1 MDAEQIEVWVDV
13 GGTFTDCLV
22 QQTDSNGHRQREAI
36 KVLSSGL
43 VSARVL
49 DHSDDFKQVK
59 VELPPAFAIE
69 DFWETAKLREHAESA
84 SAPESFTV
92 LNCQRK
98 SSGKI
103 QLQLNKPATKLRR
116 DRHWVLDAEIES
128 PILAT
133 RILLSCPLPH
143 SLPPLSVRMGTTRG
157 TNALLTR
164 NGAPTALL
172 ITEGFADLL
181 SIGTQDRPNLFALDI
196 VKPQPLTSQVLEVR
210 GRLNA
215 SGEELIPVD
224 EQHLRSCLLQ
234 LRANSSEQAVLA
246 ICLLHAHRN
255 DAHERI
261 VQRIAREIGFNDV
274 ICSTEV
280 ASLPRIVPRAETT
293 TLDAYL
299 LPILESY
306 VARVWEQFGG
316 ETTCHL
322 RWMTSGGNLVASA
335 GFRGKDSVL
344 SGPAGGVV
352 ALGEVAKQCGVSGA
366 VGLDMGGT
374 STDVSRFEG
383 SVGRRQESMI
393 GGIRVLTPMMDIH
406 TIASGGGSICAIRD
420 GRLTV
425 GPDSAGAFP
434 GPACYGHGGPLTIT
448 DVNVLLGRLP
458 IDRFPFPLDL
468 EAAQTALRQ
477 THQQLP
483 TDSTLSPEQ
492 LADGFLQLAITQMA
506 EAVRVVTTAAGS
518 DARQMALVGFGGA
531 AGGHLCQIADS
542 LEMTHVIDHPDS
554 GLLSAVGMGAA
565 SIGRIATESVQ
576 ITVAPAIPETADTTA
591 SRTFLSGQIP
601 ALQSAAKRTLAQCEQ
616 LLRQEENIPR
626 DTVLHVVHQCDA
638 RPLGTQST
646 LPIDLFPLE
655 TLSNRFDAK
664 HQSTFGYARTSMPI
678 EVVAV
683 RCEAT
688 IKRTSNANK
697 AARDNSASST
707 ETIRTPAK
715 AESISMWVQG
725 AFRKVDLLDRDSI
738 LAGQVISGPSVVA
751 GPYSVLV
758 VEPGWMATMSSDG
771 ILQIRKEPACSAN
784 TNSSALSTE
793 QLDDTIA
800 MEIAAR
806 RVQGIAEAMGEV
818 IRRTSVSVNVKE
830 RRDYSCAVFLGDGS
844 LVANAPHV
852 PVHLGAMS
860 HTVRSLIADYP
871 KMSPGDSYI
880 SNDPYAGG
888 SHLPDITVVTPVFC
902 DDDTTLS
909 SRPNHWPCD
918 FFVASRCHHAEIG
931 GMVPGSMA
939 PAATCLAEEGVVL
952 HNECLVR
959 NGQSH
964 HAHIRKL
971 LSSATYPSRN
981 VDENMADIA
990 AAEAAGQAGANRIRT
1005 LADSMTKTRL
1015 TELLKQLLHV
1025 AGEATAAWIET
1036 LGAAPRNFEDSLDD
1050 GTPIRVELQ
1059 PDQTT
1064 GRLRIDFTGT
1074 GPVHDNGFNATPSI
1088 VTAAVLY
1095 VLRCVVPGELPL
1107 CDGVLKR
1114 IELIIPNG
1122 LLSPLAGSTPETSP
1136 AVVAGNVE
1144 TSNRVVD
1151 VLLGALGVAAASQG
1165 TMNNLLLGD
1174 STFGYY
1180 ETIGGGAGATANA
1193 SGADAVHTH
1202 MTNTRITDPEILE
1215 SRLPVR
1221 LWRFAIRR
1229 GSGGLGLHRG
1239 GDGMIREME
1248 FLRPLTLSL
1257 ITSRRTTRAYG
1268 MHGGEPGQPG
1278 RQTLVHQSQRTE
1290 LPFATSQ
1297 EVDTGDR
1304 LIMETPGGG
1313 GYGKEPSAET
1323 SELP

>member
-1 MDAEQIEVWVDV
+1 MNTERIEVWVDV
-13 GGTFTDCLV
+13 GGTFTDCLI
-22 QQTDSNGHRQREAI
+22 QRTNPNGHRHRDAI

-43 VSARVL
+43 VSVRVV
-49 DHSDDFKQVK
+49 DHSDDFTQVD
-59 VELPPAFAIE
+59 VELPPPFAI
-69 DFWETAKLREHAESA
+69 DGFWESAKLCEQGESA
-84 SAPESFTV
+84 IEGESFTV
-92 LNCQRK
+92 LGCQRQ
-98 SSGKI
+98 SANTVG
-103 QLQLNKPATKLRR
+103 LQFNQPVNQIRR
-116 DRHWVLDAEIES
+116 DQNWVLDAGIES

-133 RILLSCPLPH
+133 RVLLACPLPQP
-143 SLPPLSVRMGTTRG
+143 LPPLSIRMGTTRG

-172 ITEGFADLL
+172 ITEGFANLL
-181 SIGTQDRPNLFALDI
+181 QIGTQDRPDLFALDI
-196 VKPQPLTSQVLEVR
+196 VKPEPLATQTLEIR
-210 GRLNA
+210 GRLDA
-215 SGEELIPVD
+215 HGDELIPLD
-224 EQHLRSCLLQ
+224 ESHLRSCLQ
-234 LRANSSEQAVLA
+234 ELRASGPEDLVLA
-246 ICLLHAHRN
+246 ICLLHSHRN
-255 DAHERI
+255 DTHERT
-261 VQRIAREIGFNDV
+261 VQRIAKEVGFTDV
-274 ICSTEV
+274 IRSTEV
-280 ASLPRIVPRAETT
+280 AALPRIVPRAETT

-299 LPILESY
+299 LPILEAY
-306 VARVWEQFGG
+306 VARVSKQFGG
-316 ETTCHL
+316 EANCHL

-352 ALGEVAKQCGVSGA
+352 ALGEVAKQCGVAGA

-383 SVGRRQESMI
+383 TVGRRQESMI

-406 TIASGGGSICAIRD
+406 TIASGGGSVCAIRE

-458 IDRFPFPLDL
+458 IDRFPFPLNL
-468 EAAQTALRQ
+468 NAAQNALQQ

-483 TDSTLSPEQ
+483 SDSTLSPEQ
-492 LADGFLQLAITQMA
+492 LADGFLQLAVTQMA

-531 AGGHLCQIADS
+531 AGGHLCQVADS
-542 LEMTHVIDHPDS
+542 LEMSHVIDHPDS

-565 SIGRIATESVQ
+565 PIGRIASRSLQ
-576 ITVAPAIPETADTTA
+576 LTVASAVSDQANPLSNRALSQDAISPLE
-591 SRTFLSGQIP
+591 
-601 ALQSAAKRTLAQCEQ
+601 SAANDTLLQCQTQ
-616 LLRQEENIPR
+616 LREEENVSL
-626 DTVLHVVHQCDA
+626 DTPLQIVHQCDA
-638 RPLGTQST
+638 RPRGTQST
-646 LPIDLFPLE
+646 LPVDLFPLD
-655 TLSNRFDAK
+655 TLPARFDAK
-664 HQSTFGYARTSMPI
+664 HQATFGYRRDSMPL
-678 EVVAV
+678 EVVTV

-688 IKRTSNANK
+688 LEREANQTS
-697 AARDNSASST
+697 RLGTQGDSDNSPVASAT
-707 ETIRTPAK
+707 QTKPET
-715 AESISMWVQG
+715 ISMWVQG
-725 AFRKVDLLDRDSI
+725 AYRNVDLWDREALNTGHTI
-738 LAGQVISGPSVVA
+738 IGPAVVT

-758 VEPGWMATMSSDG
+758 VESDWTATLSAEG
-771 ILQIRKEPACSAN
+771 ILEIHKATSTRAAVTPAVAKLN
-784 TNSSALSTE
+784 
-793 QLDDTIA
+793 DTIA

-806 RVQGIAEAMGEV
+806 RVQGIAESMGEV

-860 HTVRSLIADYP
+860 HTVRSLIEDYP
-871 KMSPGDSYI
+871 EMSPGDSYL

-902 DDDTTLS
+902 AENASGS
-909 SRPNHWPCD
+909 SRPPGWPCD

-959 NGQSH
+959 GGQSH
-964 HAHIRKL
+964 HPRIREL
-971 LSSATYPSRN
+971 LSNATYPSRN
-981 VDENMADIA
+981 VEENMADIA
-990 AAEAAGQAGANRIRT
+990 AAEAAGQAGANRIQA
-1005 LADSMTKTRL
+1005 LADSMTKSRL
-1015 TELLKQLLHV
+1015 MDLLKQLLNV
-1025 AGEATAAWIET
+1025 AGEATATWIAT
-1036 LGAAPRNFEDSLDD
+1036 LGTEARVFEDSLDD
-1050 GTPIRVELQ
+1050 GTPLRVTLQ
-1059 PDQTT
+1059 PDQSA

-1074 GPVHDNGFNATPSI
+1074 GPVHPNGFNATPSI

-1114 IELIIPNG
+1114 IELVIPTG
-1122 LLSPLAGSTPETSP
+1122 LLAPPAGDTPENSP

-1174 STFGYY
+1174 ETFGYY
-1180 ETIGGGAGATANA
+1180 ETIGGGAGATATQA
-1193 SGADAVHTH
+1193 GADAVHTH

-1215 SRLPVR
+1215 SRLPIR

-1229 GSGGLGLHRG
+1229 GSGGAGQNRG

-1268 MHGGEPGQPG
+1268 IQGGQPGQPG
-1278 RQTLVHQSQRTE
+1278 RQTLVHPSQRTE
-1290 LPFATSQ
+1290 LPFATSR
-1297 EVDTGDR
+1297 EVNVGDR

-1313 GYGKEPSAET
+1313 GYGKERPAE
-1323 SELP
+1323 

>member
-1 MDAEQIEVWVDV
+1 MHTEPTEVWVDV

-22 QQTDSNGHRQREAI
+22 QQTAPNGHRQRDAI

-43 VSARVL
+43 VSVRVL
-49 DHSDDFKQVK
+49 DHSEDFTQVD
-59 VELPPAFAIE
+59 VDLPPAFAIE
-69 DFWETAKLREHAESA
+69 GFWESAKLRSQSELDIPG
-84 SAPESFTV
+84 APFTV
-92 LNCQRK
+92 LSCQRLSTK
-98 SSGKI
+98 TVRLHLD
-103 QLQLNKPATKLRR
+103 QPAKQVRP
-116 DRHWVLDAEIES
+116 DQNWVLDAGIES

-133 RILLSCPLPH
+133 RVLLARPLPQP
-143 SLPPLSVRMGTTRG
+143 LPPLSVRMGTTRG

-181 SIGTQDRPNLFALDI
+181 QIGTQDRPDLFALDI
-196 VKPQPLTSQVLEVR
+196 VKPEPLATRTVEIR
-210 GRLNA
+210 GRMDA
-215 SGEELIPVD
+215 QGKELIPLD
-224 EQHLRSCLLQ
+224 ESHLRACLQDLQ
-234 LRANSSEQAVLA
+234 ASGPENLVLA
-246 ICLLHAHRN
+246 ICLLHSHRN
-255 DAHERI
+255 DSHERT
-261 VQRIAREIGFNDV
+261 VQRIAKEVGFTDV
-274 ICSTEV
+274 IRSTEV
-280 ASLPRIVPRAETT
+280 AALPRIVPRAETT

-299 LPILESY
+299 LPILEAY
-306 VARVWEQFGG
+306 VARVWKQFGG

-374 STDVSRFEG
+374 STDVSRFES

-458 IDRFPFPLDL
+458 IDRFPFPLNL
-468 EAAQTALRQ
+468 NAARLALQQ

-483 TDSTLSPEQ
+483 SNSTLSPEQ
-492 LADGFLQLAITQMA
+492 LADGFLQLAVTQMA

-531 AGGHLCQIADS
+531 AGGHLCQVADS
-542 LEMTHVIDHPDS
+542 LEMSHVIDHPDS

-565 SIGRIATESVQ
+565 PIGRIASRSFLR
-576 ITVAPAIPETADTTA
+576 TVAPAISDSNDPHVTRSLDREAV
-591 SRTFLSGQIP
+591 SWLE
-601 ALQSAAKRTLAQCEQ
+601 SAADETLLQCQTQ
-616 LLRQEENIPR
+616 LREEEHISPDTPLR
-626 DTVLHVVHQCDA
+626 LVHQCDA
-638 RPLGTQST
+638 RPQGTQST
-646 LPIDLFPLE
+646 LPVDLFPLE
-655 TLSNRFDAK
+655 TLPARFDAK
-664 HQSTFGYARTSMPI
+664 HQATFGYRRNSMPL
-678 EVVAV
+678 EVVTV

-688 IKRTSNANK
+688 LERAPNRTNHLRTSVSP
-697 AARDNSASST
+697 DDSSASPD
-707 ETIRTPAK
+707 IPAQ
-715 AESISMWVQG
+715 AESISMWVRG
-725 AFRKVDLLDRDSI
+725 AYRNVDLWDRGT
-738 LAGQVISGPSVVA
+738 LTPGQTIIGPAVVT

-758 VEPGWMATMSSDG
+758 VERDWTAAMSADG
-771 ILQIRKEPACSAN
+771 ILEIKKEVA
-784 TNSSALSTE
+784 SSAENPSQRNAE
-793 QLDDTIA
+793 QLDDTVA

-806 RVQGIAEAMGEV
+806 RVQGIAESMGEV

-871 KMSPGDSYI
+871 EMSPGDSYI

-902 DDDTTLS
+902 DDESTVS
-909 SRPNHWPCD
+909 SRPKHWPCD

-952 HNECLVR
+952 HNECLIR
-959 NGQSH
+959 SGESD
-964 HAHIRKL
+964 HAKIRDL
-971 LSSATYPSRN
+971 LGSATYPSRN

-990 AAEAAGQAGANRIRT
+990 AAEAAGQAGANRIQALT
-1005 LADSMTKTRL
+1005 ASMTKSRL
-1015 TELLKQLLHV
+1015 MDLLKQLLHV
-1025 AGEATAAWIET
+1025 AGEATATWIAT
-1036 LGAAPRNFEDSLDD
+1036 LGTEPRVFEDSLDD
-1050 GTPIRVELQ
+1050 GSPIRVTLQ

-1064 GRLRIDFTGT
+1064 GRLRIDFAGT
-1074 GPVHDNGFNATPSI
+1074 GPVHPNGFNATPSI

-1114 IELIIPNG
+1114 IELVIPPG
-1122 LLSPLAGSTPETSP
+1122 LLAPPAGDSPENSP

-1151 VLLGALGVAAASQG
+1151 VLLGALGVSAASQG

-1174 STFGYY
+1174 ETFGYY
-1180 ETIGGGAGATANA
+1180 ETIGGGAGATATQA
-1193 SGADAVHTH
+1193 GADAVHTH

-1215 SRLPVR
+1215 SRLPIR
-1221 LWRFAIRR
+1221 LWKFAIRR
-1229 GSGGLGLHRG
+1229 GSGGPGLHRG

-1278 RQTLVHQSQRTE
+1278 RQTLVHASQRTE
-1290 LPFATSQ
+1290 LPFATSL
-1297 EVDTGDR
+1297 EVHAGDR

-1313 GYGKEPSAET
+1313 GYALQPSTE
-1323 SELP
+1323 

>member
-1 MDAEQIEVWVDV
+1 MLNQLTEVWVDV
-13 GGTFTDCLV
+13 GGTFTDCIV
-22 QQTDSNGHRQREAI
+22 QQNNNDGHTQRDAI

-43 VSARVL
+43 VSVRVTG
-49 DHSDDFKQVK
+49 HSDDFTRID
-59 VELPPAFAIE
+59 VELPPPFAI
-69 DFWETAKLREHAESA
+69 DHFWQSA
-84 SAPESFTV
+84 
-92 LNCQRK
+92 N
-98 SSGKI
+98 
-103 QLQLNKPATKLRR
+103 LRR
-116 DRHWVLDAEIES
+116 SGETQIGHDYISVIGCERLGTNSIRLKLDQPVAQIRREQTWVLDAGIES

-133 RILLSCPLPH
+133 RVLLSRPLTQP
-143 SLPPLSVRMGTTRG
+143 LPPLSVRMGTTRG

-181 SIGTQDRPNLFALDI
+181 SIGTQDRPDLFALDI
-196 VKPQPLTSQVLEVR
+196 VKPKPLATRTVEVR
-210 GRLNA
+210 GRLDADGN
-215 SGEELIPVD
+215 ELIPID
-224 EQHLRSCLLQ
+224 EPHLRTCLQELKAAAPEE
-234 LRANSSEQAVLA
+234 LVLA
-246 ICLLHAHRN
+246 ICLLHSHRN

-261 VQRIAREIGFNDV
+261 VQRIANEVGFAN
-274 ICSTEV
+274 IIRSTEV

-299 LPILESY
+299 LPILQAY
-306 VARVWEQFGG
+306 VARVWKQFGG
-316 ETTCHL
+316 EANCHL
-322 RWMTSGGNLVASA
+322 RWMTSGGNLVASS

-352 ALGEVAKQCGVSGA
+352 ALGEVARQCGVQGA

-374 STDVSRFEG
+374 STDVSRYEG
-383 SVGRRQESMI
+383 SVGRRQESMV

-406 TIASGGGSICAIRD
+406 TIASGGGSVCAVRD

-458 IDRFPFPLDL
+458 IDRFPFPLKLD
-468 EAAQTALRQ
+468 AAQEALRK

-483 TDSTLSPEQ
+483 NESTLSAEQ
-492 LADGFLQLAITQMA
+492 LADGFLQLAVTQMA

-531 AGGHLCQIADS
+531 AGGHLCQVADS

-554 GLLSAVGMGAA
+554 GLLSAVGVGAA
-565 SIGRIATESVQ
+565 PIGRIATESLQ
-576 ITVAPAIPETADTTA
+576 LSIAPPISDSTDSVGTRTLIPE
-591 SRTFLSGQIP
+591 SIP
-601 ALQSAAKRTLAQCEQ
+601 ALRTAAKSTQEQCESH
-616 LLRQEENIPR
+616 LRQEENIPPE
-626 DTVLHVVHQCDA
+626 TSLQVVHQCDV
-638 RPLGTQST
+638 RPLGTQSALT
-646 LPIDLFPLE
+646 IDLFPLD
-655 TLSNRFDAK
+655 TLPDRFDSK
-664 HQSTFGYARTSMPI
+664 HRSTFGYTRTSMPI

-688 IKRTSNANK
+688 INRQPSQNGDQETADTSAT
-697 AARDNSASST
+697 ARDSTRKSSK
-707 ETIRTPAK
+707 PA
-715 AESISMWVQG
+715 SISMWVQG
-725 AFRKVDLLDRDSI
+725 AYRKVDLWDRNAVI
-738 LAGQVISGPSVVA
+738 TGQGIAGPAVVA

-758 VEPGWMATMSSDG
+758 VEPDWTATMSDAG
-771 ILQIRKEPACSAN
+771 ILQLRKEVASSGSSPAQQNA
-784 TNSSALSTE
+784 E
-793 QLDDTIA
+793 QLNDTIA

-871 KMSPGDSYI
+871 AMSPGDSYI

-902 DDDTTLS
+902 DDTLGS
-909 SRPNHWPCD
+909 SRPHDWPCD

-959 NGQSH
+959 DGKSH
-964 HAHIRKL
+964 HARIREL
-971 LSSATYPSRN
+971 LSNATYPSRN
-981 VDENMADIA
+981 ADENMADIA
-990 AAEAAGQAGANRIRT
+990 AAEAAGQAGANRIQA
-1005 LADSMTKTRL
+1005 LADSMAKSRL
-1015 TELLKQLLHV
+1015 LELLKQLLHV

-1036 LGAAPRNFEDSLDD
+1036 LGTESRVFEDSLDD
-1050 GTPIRVELQ
+1050 GTPIRVTLQ
-1059 PDQTT
+1059 PDQPE
-1064 GRLRIDFTGT
+1064 GRLRIDFAGT
-1074 GPVHDNGFNATPSI
+1074 GPVHANGFNATPSI

-1114 IELIIPNG
+1114 IELIIPDG
-1122 LLSPLAGSTPETSP
+1122 LLSPPAGSTPETSP

-1174 STFGYY
+1174 KTFGYY
-1180 ETIGGGAGATANA
+1180 ETIGGGAGATAHA

-1229 GSGGLGLHRG
+1229 GSGGTGQHRG

-1297 EVDTGDR
+1297 DVEAGDR

-1313 GYGKEPSAET
+1313 GYGKEPSAE
-1323 SELP
+1323 